1 VPINA
6 ETGAVSQGKTV
17 EEALAMVRDCTEGA
31 IEYSPEKCPRGETV
45 GVGIIKP
52 MKVAVDASIL
62 ADE

>member
-1 VPINA
+1 
-6 ETGAVSQGKTV
+6 
-17 EEALAMVRDCTEGA
+17 MVRECTEFS
-31 IEYSPEKCPRGETV
+31 IECSPEECPRGETV